1 MIIAEQKYKE
11 NIIEYIIYIRQ
22 IQDIIR
28 LANCDIEEINK
39 LIIDQYKTSE
49 KIKIKIRDWYLDL
62 INLIK
67 TEKIDKQGDFG
78 FIKNIIDELEEL
90 NQKLLNKE
98 NSYKHKELYS
108 WAKPNIEE
116 FKKLSNNANEG
127 DVKTC
132 IDALHSLLLL
142 RIKNQ
147 PISSET
153 MQAMQTFSNLMANL
167 AFEYKKLKS

>member
-90 NQKLLNKE
+90 NQN
-98 NSYKHKELYS
+98 Y
-108 WAKPNIEE
+108 
-116 FKKLSNNANEG
+116 
-127 DVKTC
+127 
-132 IDALHSLLLL
+132 
-142 RIKNQ
+142 
-147 PISSET
+147 
-153 MQAMQTFSNLMANL
+153 
-167 AFEYKKLKS
+167 